1 MKYFMTILMVAV
13 TTFFVSCANP
23 STITPETPETPE
35 TPVTPVTPE
44 PPKPIQH
51 FAEKVL
57 WEGNWYFMY
66 IQADMFENTGDV
78 PREIIVTFQEESS
91 GQQVGML
98 VSVDSSIQYTKG
110 TWSNNANPVINPKN
124 NCIIYNATGS
134 DEWTISYLPTQDE
147 WNTMKTKGLTACING
162 GSMFKKIVIK
172 EI

>member
-1 MKYFMTILMVAV
+1 MKIKYFMTILMVAV

-23 STITPETPETPE
+23 STKMPETPEI
-35 TPVTPVTPE
+35 PVTPVTPE
-44 PPKPIQH
+44 PQKPIQH
-51 FAEKVL
+51 YDEKVR
-57 WEGNWYFMY
+57 WEGYKYFMD

-91 GQQVGML
+91 GQQAGML
-98 VSVDSSIQYTKG
+98 VSVDSSIKYTNG
-110 TWSNNANPVINPKN
+110 TWSNNANPVIDPKN
-124 NCIIYNATGS
+124 NWIIYNATGS

>member
-1 MKYFMTILMVAV
+1 MKIKVFMTILMVAV
-13 TTFFVSCANP
+13 TTFFASCANP
-23 STITPETPETPE
+23 STIMPEI
-35 TPVTPVTPE
+35 PVTPVTPE

-57 WEGNWYFMY
+57 WEGYDYYMD

-78 PREIIVTFQEESS
+78 PREIIVTFQETKSRK
-91 GQQVGML
+91 QVGL
-98 VSVDSSIQYTKG
+98 LKSVDSSIQYVNG
-110 TWSNNANPVINPKN
+110 TWSNNASQVIDTET
-124 NCIIYNATGS
+124 NCIIYNATGL

-162 GSMFKKIVIK
+162 GSHFKKIVIK

>member
-1 MKYFMTILMVAV
+1 MTILMVAV

-23 STITPETPETPE
+23 STIMPE

-57 WEGNWYFMY
+57 WEGYDYSMD

-78 PREIIVTFQEESS
+78 PREIIVTFQETKSR
-91 GQQVGML
+91 QQVGL
-98 VSVDSSIQYTKG
+98 LRSVDNSIQYING
-110 TWSNNANPVINPKN
+110 TWSNNASQVIDPES
-124 NCIIYNATGS
+124 NCIIYMATGS

-147 WNTMKTKGLTACING
+147 WNIMKTKGLTACING
-162 GSMFKKIVIK
+162 GSKFKKIVIK

>member
-1 MKYFMTILMVAV
+1 MTILMVAV
-13 TTFFVSCANP
+13 TTFFASCANP
-23 STITPETPETPE
+23 SSIMPE

-57 WEGNWYFMY
+57 WEGYDYYMN

-78 PREIIVTFQEESS
+78 PREIIVTFQETKSR
-91 GQQVGML
+91 QQVGL
-98 VSVDSSIQYTKG
+98 LRSVDNSIQYING
-110 TWSNNANPVINPKN
+110 TWSNNASQVIDPES
-124 NCIIYNATGS
+124 NCIIYMATGS

-162 GSMFKKIVIK
+162 GSKFKKIVIK

>member
-1 MKYFMTILMVAV
+1 MKIKYFMTILMVAV

-23 STITPETPETPE
+23 STIMPE

-57 WEGNWYFMY
+57 WEGYDYSMK
-66 IQADMFENTGDV
+66 IQADMFEDTGDV
-78 PREIIVTFQEESS
+78 PREIIVTFQESKS
-91 GQQVGML
+91 GEQVGLL
-98 VSVDSSIQYTKG
+98 VSVDFSIQYING
-110 TWSNNANPVINPKN
+110 TWSNNASQVIDPESNW
-124 NCIIYNATGS
+124 IIYMATGS

-147 WNTMKTKGLTACING
+147 WNIMKTKGLTACING
-162 GSMFKKIVIK
+162 GSKFKKIVIK

>member
-1 MKYFMTILMVAV
+1 MKIKYFMTILMVAV

-23 STITPETPETPE
+23 SMPE

-57 WEGNWYFMY
+57 WEGNWYSMD
-66 IQADMFENTGDV
+66 IQADMFEDTGDV
-78 PREIIVTFQEESS
+78 PREIIVTFQESES
-91 GQQVGML
+91 GDQVGL
-98 VSVDSSIQYTKG
+98 LYSVDTSIDYVNG
-110 TWSNNANPVINPKN
+110 TWLNANRVINSEG
-124 NCIIYNATGS
+124 NCIYYNATGS

-147 WNTMKTKGLTACING
+147 WNIMKTKGLTAVING
-162 GSMFKKIVIK
+162 GSDFKKIVIK

>member
-1 MKYFMTILMVAV
+1 MKIKYFMTILMVAV

-23 STITPETPETPE
+23 STIIPE

-57 WEGNWYFMY
+57 WEGDEYYMDM
-66 IQADMFENTGDV
+66 QADMFENTGDV
-78 PREIIVTFQEESS
+78 PREIILTYQEKRS
-91 GQQVGML
+91 GQQVGVL
-98 VSVDSSIQYTKG
+98 YSVDTSIDYVNG
-110 TWSNNANPVINPKN
+110 TWSNNASQVIDTESNW
-124 NCIIYNATGS
+124 ILYNATGS

-162 GSMFKKIVIK
+162 GSDFKKIVIK